1 MYHVYVK
8 TITLSEDA
16 YQRLAV
22 WKEEKGDSFSK
33 VVLRYVPKKGTIE
46 DLKQVAS
53 EWPALTE
60 AQSRVME
67 EALKEANQP
76 PVE

>member
-1 MYHVYVK
+1 VK

-22 WKEEKGDSFSK
+22 WKEEGDSFSK
-33 VVLRYVPKKGTIE
+33 VVLRYVPKKGTIG

-67 EALKEANQP
+67 ETLKEANQP
-76 PVE
+76 PAE

>member
-1 MYHVYVK
+1 VYRVSVK

-22 WKEEKGDSFSK
+22 WKEEGDSFSK
-33 VVLRYVPKKGTIE
+33 VVLRYVPKKGTIG

-67 EALKEANQP
+67 ETLKEANQP
-76 PVE
+76 PAE

>member
-1 MYHVYVK
+1 MYRVLVK
-8 TITLSEDA
+8 TITLTEDA

-33 VVLRYVPKKGTIE
+33 VVLRYVPKKGTIG

-60 AQSRVME
+60 AQCRVME
-67 EALKEANQP
+67 ETLQEANQP
-76 PVE
+76 PAE

>member
-1 MYHVYVK
+1 MYRVCVK

-22 WKEEKGDSFSK
+22 WKEEGDSFSK
-33 VVLRYVPKKGTIE
+33 VVLRYVPKKGTIG

-67 EALKEANQP
+67 ETLKEANQP
-76 PVE
+76 PAE

>member
-1 MYHVYVK
+1 VYRVWVK

-22 WKEEKGDSFSK
+22 WKEEGDSFSK
-33 VVLRYVPKKGTIE
+33 VVLRYVPKKGTIG

-67 EALKEANQP
+67 ETLKEANQP
-76 PVE
+76 PAE

>member
-1 MYHVYVK
+1 MK

-22 WKEEKGDSFSK
+22 WKEKGDSFSK
-33 VVLRYVPKKGTIE
+33 VVLRYVPKKGTIG

-67 EALKEANQP
+67 ETLKEANQP
-76 PVE
+76 PAE

>member
-1 MYHVYVK
+1 MK

-22 WKEEKGDSFSK
+22 WKEEGDSFSK
-33 VVLRYVPKKGTIE
+33 VVLRYVPKKGTIG

-67 EALKEANQP
+67 ETLKEANQP
-76 PVE
+76 PAE

>member
-1 MYHVYVK
+1 VK

-22 WKEEKGDSFSK
+22 WKEEGDSFSK
-33 VVLRYVPKKGTIE
+33 VVLRYVPKKGTIG

-67 EALKEANQP
+67 ETLKEANQP
-76 PVE
+76 PAQ

>member
-1 MYHVYVK
+1 MYRVSVK

-22 WKEEKGDSFSK
+22 WKEEGDSFSK
-33 VVLRYVPKKGTIE
+33 VVLRYVPKKGTIG

-67 EALKEANQP
+67 ETLKEANQP
-76 PVE
+76 PAE

>member
-1 MYHVYVK
+1 MK

-22 WKEEKGDSFSK
+22 WKEEGDSFSK
-33 VVLRYVPKKGTIE
+33 VVLRYVPKKGTIG

-67 EALKEANQP
+67 ETLKEANQTP
-76 PVE
+76 AE

>member
-1 MYHVYVK
+1 MK

-22 WKEEKGDSFSK
+22 WKEEGDSFSK
-33 VVLRYVPKKGTIE
+33 VVLRYVPKKGTIG

-67 EALKEANQP
+67 ETLKEANQP
-76 PVE
+76 PAQ

>member
-1 MYHVYVK
+1 MYRVYVK

-22 WKEEKGDSFSK
+22 WKEEGDSFSK
-33 VVLRYVPKKGTIE
+33 VVLRYVPKKGTIG

-67 EALKEANQP
+67 ETLKEANQP
-76 PVE
+76 PAE

>member
-1 MYHVYVK
+1 MYRVWVK

-22 WKEEKGDSFSK
+22 WKEEGDSFSK
-33 VVLRYVPKKGTIE
+33 VVLRYVPKKGTIG

-67 EALKEANQP
+67 ETLKEANQP
-76 PVE
+76 PAE